1 MEEVENKINE
11 ARRIARQIEQALSN
25 GDWEQVAPDSP
36 RLREEVGIPT
46 RLHENIKRHDS
57 FDTEKALNKFIA
69 ATRPVRRLSVFY
81 KYAAAVACL
90 VMLGVGYYFYR
101 TTAGTDP
108 QSRLLAQSAYLVLDD
123 GKQIELNR
131 QMQMDYNGLRI
142 INTNEGKVSFQHEK
156 ESAHVSPNKLVVPEG
171 TEYSLQLSDG
181 TNVHLNAGS
190 TLVFPSVFGKDA
202 RVVELSGEGYFD
214 VTHSGVPFIVKSK
227 SMDVRVLGT
236 TFNMTAYP
244 EDPVVTTTLLTGKV
258 AVTCHSQTD
267 TTTRTTVL
275 TPGLQA
281 RFQPREG
288 VLQVDSVDVEEQTAW
303 RRGEFTFED
312 VDLGSIMTIIG
323 RSFALNVTFDDPELQ
338 DIKCFISIQRDK
350 GYEDILKIIHTYGRQ
365 VQKRTG
371 TKSGY
376 INKSRDVD
384 TIPQL

>member
-1 MEEVENKINE
+1 MKEVEDKIKK
-11 ARRIARQIEQALSN
+11 ARGIAQQIEQALSN

-36 RLREEVGIPT
+36 RLHEEVGIPV

-69 ATRPVRRLSVFY
+69 ATRPKRQLSIFY

-90 VMLGVGYYFYR
+90 VMLGIGYYFYP
-101 TTAGTDP
+101 TTEATISPSHLPAEIDYKEFNHMK
-108 QSRLLAQSAYLVLDD
+108 QNKLDQQL
-123 GKQIELNR
+123 QIEDNR
-131 QMQMDYNGLRI
+131 SRSR
-142 INTNEGKVSFQHEK
+142 NTNEGKVSFQHDK
-156 ESAHVSPNKLVVPEG
+156 EVPSASSNKLVVPEG

-190 TLVFPSVFGKDA
+190 TLIFPSIFGKDA

-214 VTHSGVPFIVKSK
+214 VTHSNIPFIVKNK

-244 EDPVVTTTLLTGKV
+244 EDLMVTTTLLTGKV

-267 TTTRTTVL
+267 STTQTTIL

-281 RFQPREG
+281 RFQPHEG

-303 RRGEFTFED
+303 RRGEFAFED
-312 VDLGSIMTIIG
+312 VKLGNIMTIIG
-323 RSFALNVTFDDPELQ
+323 RSFALNVTFDTPELQ

-350 GYEDILKIIHTYGRQ
+350 GYEEILKIIHIA
-365 VQKRTG
+365 TG
-371 TKSGY
+371 VNFKKEGNNIRVY
-376 INKSRDVD
+376 K
-384 TIPQL
+384 

>member
-1 MEEVENKINE
+1 MKEVEDKIKK
-11 ARRIARQIEQALSN
+11 ARGIAQQIEQALSN

-36 RLREEVGIPT
+36 RLHEEVGIPV

-69 ATRPVRRLSVFY
+69 ATRPKRQLSIFY

-90 VMLGVGYYFYR
+90 VMLGIGYHFYP
-101 TTAGTDP
+101 TTEATISP
-108 QSRLLAQSAYLVLDD
+108 SHLPAQSAYLVLND
-123 GKQIELNR
+123 GKQIKLNQ

-142 INTNEGKVSFQHEK
+142 INTNEGKVSFQHDNEVP
-156 ESAHVSPNKLVVPEG
+156 SASPNKLVVPEG

-190 TLVFPSVFGKDA
+190 TLIFPSVFGKDA

-214 VTHSGVPFIVKSK
+214 VTHSNIPFIVKNK

-244 EDPVVTTTLLTGKV
+244 EDLMVTTTLLTGKV

-267 TTTRTTVL
+267 STTQTTIL

-281 RFQPREG
+281 RFQPHEG

-303 RRGEFTFED
+303 RRGEFAFED
-312 VDLGSIMTIIG
+312 VKLGNIMTIIG
-323 RSFALNVTFDDPELQ
+323 RSFALNVTFDTPELQ

-350 GYEDILKIIHTYGRQ
+350 GYEEILKIIHIA
-365 VQKRTG
+365 TG
-371 TKSGY
+371 VNFKKEGNNIRVY
-376 INKSRDVD
+376 K
-384 TIPQL
+384 

>member
-1 MEEVENKINE
+1 MKEVEDKIKK
-11 ARRIARQIEQALSN
+11 ARGIAQQIEQALSN

-36 RLREEVGIPT
+36 RLHEEVGIPV

-69 ATRPVRRLSVFY
+69 ATRPKRQLSIFY

-90 VMLGVGYYFYR
+90 VMLGIGYYFYP
-101 TTAGTDP
+101 TTEATISP
-108 QSRLLAQSAYLVLDD
+108 SHLPAQSAYLVLND
-123 GKQIELNR
+123 GKQIKLNQ

-142 INTNEGKVSFQHEK
+142 INTNEGKVSFQHDK
-156 ESAHVSPNKLVVPEG
+156 EVPSASPNKLVVPEG

-190 TLVFPSVFGKDA
+190 TLIFPSIFGKDA

-214 VTHSGVPFIVKSK
+214 VTHSNIPFIVKNK

-244 EDPVVTTTLLTGKV
+244 EDLMVTTTLLTGKV

-267 TTTRTTVL
+267 STTQTTIL

-281 RFQPREG
+281 RFQPHEG

-303 RRGEFTFED
+303 RRGEFAFED
-312 VDLGSIMTIIG
+312 VKLGNIMTIIG
-323 RSFALNVTFDDPELQ
+323 RSFALNVTFDTPELQ

-350 GYEDILKIIHTYGRQ
+350 GYEEILKIIHIA
-365 VQKRTG
+365 TG
-371 TKSGY
+371 VNFKKEGNNIRVY
-376 INKSRDVD
+376 K
-384 TIPQL
+384 

>member
-1 MEEVENKINE
+1 MKEVEDKIKK
-11 ARRIARQIEQALSN
+11 ARGIAQQIEQALSN

-36 RLREEVGIPT
+36 RLHEEVGIPV

-69 ATRPVRRLSVFY
+69 ATRPKRRLSIFY

-90 VMLGVGYYFYR
+90 VMLGIGYYFYP
-101 TTAGTDP
+101 TTEATISP
-108 QSRLLAQSAYLVLDD
+108 SHLPAQSAYLVLND
-123 GKQIELNR
+123 GKQIKLNQ

-142 INTNEGKVSFQHEK
+142 INTNEGKVSFQHDK
-156 ESAHVSPNKLVVPEG
+156 EVPSASPNKLVVPEG

-190 TLVFPSVFGKDA
+190 TLIFPSVFGKDA

-214 VTHSGVPFIVKSK
+214 VTHSNIPFIVKNK

-244 EDPVVTTTLLTGKV
+244 EDLMVTTTLLTGKV

-267 TTTRTTVL
+267 STTQTTIL

-281 RFQPREG
+281 RFQPHEG

-303 RRGEFTFED
+303 RRGEFAFED
-312 VDLGSIMTIIG
+312 VKLGNIMTIFG
-323 RSFALNVTFDDPELQ
+323 RSFALNVTFDTPELQ

-350 GYEDILKIIHTYGRQ
+350 GYEEILKIIHIA
-365 VQKRTG
+365 TG
-371 TKSGY
+371 VNFKKDGNNIRVY
-376 INKSRDVD
+376 K
-384 TIPQL
+384 

>member
-1 MEEVENKINE
+1 MKEVEDKIKK
-11 ARRIARQIEQALSN
+11 ARGIAQQIEQALSN

-36 RLREEVGIPT
+36 RLHEEVGIPV

-69 ATRPVRRLSVFY
+69 ATRPKRQLSIFY

-90 VMLGVGYYFYR
+90 VMLGIGYYFYP
-101 TTAGTDP
+101 TTEATISP
-108 QSRLLAQSAYLVLDD
+108 SHLPAQSAYLVLND
-123 GKQIELNR
+123 GKQIKLNQ

-142 INTNEGKVSFQHEK
+142 INTNEGKVSFQHDK
-156 ESAHVSPNKLVVPEG
+156 EVPSASSNKLVVPEG

-190 TLVFPSVFGKDA
+190 TLIFPSIFGKDA

-214 VTHSGVPFIVKSK
+214 VTHSNIPFIVKNK

-244 EDPVVTTTLLTGKV
+244 EDLMVTTTLWTGKV

-267 TTTRTTVL
+267 STTQTTIL

-281 RFQPREG
+281 RFQPHEG

-303 RRGEFTFED
+303 RRGEFAFED
-312 VDLGSIMTIIG
+312 VKLGNIMTIIG
-323 RSFALNVTFDDPELQ
+323 RSFALNVTFDTPELQ

-350 GYEDILKIIHTYGRQ
+350 GYEEILKIIHIA
-365 VQKRTG
+365 TG
-371 TKSGY
+371 VNFKKDGNNIRVY
-376 INKSRDVD
+376 K
-384 TIPQL
+384 

>member
-1 MEEVENKINE
+1 M
-11 ARRIARQIEQALSN
+11 
-25 GDWEQVAPDSP
+25 APDSP

-69 ATRPVRRLSVFY
+69 ATRPARRLSVFY
-81 KYAAAVACL
+81 KYAAAMACL

-101 TTAGTDP
+101 TTEGTDP

-190 TLVFPSVFGKDA
+190 TLVFPSMFGKDA

-258 AVTCHSQTD
+258 AVTCHSQMD

-350 GYEDILKIIHTYGRQ
+350 GYEDILKIIHMA
-365 VQKRTG
+365 TG
-371 TKSGY
+371 VKFKKDGNEIRVY
-376 INKSRDVD
+376 K
-384 TIPQL
+384 

>member
-1 MEEVENKINE
+1 MKEVEDKIKK
-11 ARRIARQIEQALSN
+11 ARGIAQQIEQALSN

-36 RLREEVGIPT
+36 RLHEEVGIPV

-69 ATRPVRRLSVFY
+69 ATRPKRRLSIFY

-90 VMLGVGYYFYR
+90 VMLGIGYYFYP
-101 TTAGTDP
+101 TTEATISP
-108 QSRLLAQSAYLVLDD
+108 SHLPAQSAYLVLND
-123 GKQIELNR
+123 GKQIKLNQ

-142 INTNEGKVSFQHEK
+142 INTNEGKVSFQHDK
-156 ESAHVSPNKLVVPEG
+156 EVPSASSNKLVVPEG

-190 TLVFPSVFGKDA
+190 TLIFPSVFGKDA

-214 VTHSGVPFIVKSK
+214 VTHSNIPFIVKNK

-244 EDPVVTTTLLTGKV
+244 EDPMVTTTLLTGKV

-267 TTTRTTVL
+267 STTQTTIL

-281 RFQPREG
+281 RFQPHEG

-303 RRGEFTFED
+303 RRGEFAFED
-312 VDLGSIMTIIG
+312 VKLGNIMTIIG
-323 RSFALNVTFDDPELQ
+323 RSFALNVTFDTPELQ

-350 GYEDILKIIHTYGRQ
+350 GYEEILKIIHIA
-365 VQKRTG
+365 TG
-371 TKSGY
+371 VNFKKDGNNIRVY
-376 INKSRDVD
+376 K
-384 TIPQL
+384 

>member
-1 MEEVENKINE
+1 MKEVEDKIKK
-11 ARRIARQIEQALSN
+11 ARGIAQQIEQALSN

-36 RLREEVGIPT
+36 RLHEEVGIPV

-69 ATRPVRRLSVFY
+69 ATRPKRQLSIFY

-90 VMLGVGYYFYR
+90 VMLGIGYYFYP
-101 TTAGTDP
+101 TTEATISP
-108 QSRLLAQSAYLVLDD
+108 SHLPAQSAYLVLND
-123 GKQIELNR
+123 GKQIKLNQ

-142 INTNEGKVSFQHEK
+142 INTNEGKVSFQHDK
-156 ESAHVSPNKLVVPEG
+156 EVPSASSNKLVVPEG

-190 TLVFPSVFGKDA
+190 TLIFPSIFGKDA

-214 VTHSGVPFIVKSK
+214 VTHSNIPFIVKNK

-244 EDPVVTTTLLTGKV
+244 EDLMVTTTLLTGKV

-267 TTTRTTVL
+267 STTQTTIL

-281 RFQPREG
+281 RFQPHEG

-303 RRGEFTFED
+303 RRGEFAFED
-312 VDLGSIMTIIG
+312 VKLGNIMTIIG
-323 RSFALNVTFDDPELQ
+323 RSFALNVTFDTPELQ

-350 GYEDILKIIHTYGRQ
+350 GYEEILKIIHIA
-365 VQKRTG
+365 TG
-371 TKSGY
+371 VNFKKEGNNIRVY
-376 INKSRDVD
+376 K
-384 TIPQL
+384 

>member
-1 MEEVENKINE
+1 MKEVEDKIKK
-11 ARRIARQIEQALSN
+11 ARGIAQQIEQALSN

-36 RLREEVGIPT
+36 RLHEEVGIPV

-57 FDTEKALNKFIA
+57 FDTKKALNKFIA
-69 ATRPVRRLSVFY
+69 ATRPKRRVSIFY
-81 KYAAAVACL
+81 KYAAVVACL
-90 VMLGVGYYFYR
+90 VMLGVGYYFYP
-101 TTAGTDP
+101 TTEVTISP
-108 QSRLLAQSAYLVLDD
+108 SHLPAQSAYLVLND
-123 GKQIELNR
+123 GKQIKLNQ

-142 INTNEGKVSFQHEK
+142 INTNEGKVSFQHDK
-156 ESAHVSPNKLVVPEG
+156 EVPSASPNKLVVPEG

-190 TLVFPSVFGKDA
+190 TLIFPSVFGKDA

-214 VTHSGVPFIVKSK
+214 VTHSNIPFIVKNK

-244 EDPVVTTTLLTGKV
+244 EDLMVTTTLLTGKV

-267 TTTRTTVL
+267 STTQTTIL

-281 RFQPREG
+281 RFQPHEG

-303 RRGEFTFED
+303 RRGEFAFED
-312 VDLGSIMTIIG
+312 VKLGNIMTIIG
-323 RSFALNVTFDDPELQ
+323 RSFALNVTFDTPELQ

-350 GYEDILKIIHTYGRQ
+350 GYEEILKIIHIA
-365 VQKRTG
+365 TG
-371 TKSGY
+371 VNFKKEGNNIRVY
-376 INKSRDVD
+376 K
-384 TIPQL
+384 

>member
-1 MEEVENKINE
+1 MKEVEDKIKK
-11 ARRIARQIEQALSN
+11 ARGIAQQIEQALSN

-36 RLREEVGIPT
+36 RLHEEVGIPV

-69 ATRPVRRLSVFY
+69 ATRPKRQLSIFY

-90 VMLGVGYYFYR
+90 VMLGIGYYFYP
-101 TTAGTDP
+101 TTEATISP
-108 QSRLLAQSAYLVLDD
+108 SHLPAQSAYLVLND
-123 GKQIELNR
+123 GKQIKLNQ

-142 INTNEGKVSFQHEK
+142 INTNEGKVSFQHDK
-156 ESAHVSPNKLVVPEG
+156 EVPSASSNKLVVPEG

-190 TLVFPSVFGKDA
+190 TLIFPSIFGKDA

-214 VTHSGVPFIVKSK
+214 VTHSNIPFIVKNK

-244 EDPVVTTTLLTGKV
+244 EDLMVTTTLLTGKV

-267 TTTRTTVL
+267 STTQTTIL

-281 RFQPREG
+281 RFQPHEG

-303 RRGEFTFED
+303 RRGEFAFED
-312 VDLGSIMTIIG
+312 VKLGNIMTIIG
-323 RSFALNVTFDDPELQ
+323 RSFALNVTFDTPELQ
-338 DIKCFISIQRDK
+338 DIKCFQRDK
-350 GYEDILKIIHTYGRQ
+350 GYEEILKIIHIA
-365 VQKRTG
+365 TG
-371 TKSGY
+371 VNFKKEGNNIRVY
-376 INKSRDVD
+376 K
-384 TIPQL
+384 

>member
-1 MEEVENKINE
+1 MKEVEDKIKK
-11 ARRIARQIEQALSN
+11 ARGIAQQIEQALSN

-36 RLREEVGIPT
+36 RLHEEVGIPV

-69 ATRPVRRLSVFY
+69 ATRPKRQLSIFY

-90 VMLGVGYYFYR
+90 VMLGIGYYFYP
-101 TTAGTDP
+101 TTEATISP
-108 QSRLLAQSAYLVLDD
+108 SHLPAQSAYLVLND
-123 GKQIELNR
+123 GKQIKLNQ

-142 INTNEGKVSFQHEK
+142 INTNEGKVSFQHDK
-156 ESAHVSPNKLVVPEG
+156 EVPSASSNKLVVPEG

-190 TLVFPSVFGKDA
+190 TLIFPSIFGKDA

-214 VTHSGVPFIVKSK
+214 VTHSNIPFIVKNK

-244 EDPVVTTTLLTGKV
+244 ADLMVTTTLLTGKV

-267 TTTRTTVL
+267 STTQTTIL

-281 RFQPREG
+281 RFQPHEG

-303 RRGEFTFED
+303 RRGEFAFED
-312 VDLGSIMTIIG
+312 VKLGNIMTIIG
-323 RSFALNVTFDDPELQ
+323 RSFALNVTFDTPELQ

-350 GYEDILKIIHTYGRQ
+350 GYEEILKIIHIA
-365 VQKRTG
+365 TG
-371 TKSGY
+371 VNFKKEGNNIRVY
-376 INKSRDVD
+376 K
-384 TIPQL
+384 

>member
-1 MEEVENKINE
+1 MKEVEDKIKK
-11 ARRIARQIEQALSN
+11 ARGIAQQIEQALSN

-36 RLREEVGIPT
+36 RLHEEVGIPV

-69 ATRPVRRLSVFY
+69 ATRPKRQLSIFY

-90 VMLGVGYYFYR
+90 VMLGIGYYFYP
-101 TTAGTDP
+101 TTEATNSP
-108 QSRLLAQSAYLVLDD
+108 SHLPAQSAYLVLND
-123 GKQIELNR
+123 GKQIKLNQ

-142 INTNEGKVSFQHEK
+142 INTNEGKVSFQHDK
-156 ESAHVSPNKLVVPEG
+156 EVPSASPNKLVVPEG

-190 TLVFPSVFGKDA
+190 TLIFPSVFGKDA

-214 VTHSGVPFIVKSK
+214 VTHSNIPFIVKNK

-236 TFNMTAYP
+236 TLNMTAYP
-244 EDPVVTTTLLTGKV
+244 EDLMVTTTLLTGKV

-267 TTTRTTVL
+267 STTQTTIL

-281 RFQPREG
+281 RFQPHEG

-303 RRGEFTFED
+303 RRGEFAFED
-312 VDLGSIMTIIG
+312 VKLGNIMTIIG
-323 RSFALNVTFDDPELQ
+323 RSFALNVTFDTPELQ

-350 GYEDILKIIHTYGRQ
+350 GYEEILKIIHIA
-365 VQKRTG
+365 TG
-371 TKSGY
+371 VNFKKEGNNIRVY
-376 INKSRDVD
+376 K
-384 TIPQL
+384 

>member
-11 ARRIARQIEQALSN
+11 ARRIARQIEQALSD

-36 RLREEVGIPT
+36 QLREEVGIPA

-69 ATRPVRRLSVFY
+69 ATRPARRLSVFY

-101 TTAGTDP
+101 TTEGTDP
-108 QSRLLAQSAYLVLDD
+108 RSGLLAQSAYLVLDD
-123 GKQIELNR
+123 GKQVELNR

-156 ESAHVSPNKLVVPEG
+156 ESAHFSPNKLVVPEG

-275 TPGLQA
+275 TPGLRA

-350 GYEDILKIIHTYGRQ
+350 GYEDILKIIHMA
-365 VQKRTG
+365 TG
-371 TKSGY
+371 VKFKKDGNEIRVY
-376 INKSRDVD
+376 K
-384 TIPQL
+384 

>member
-1 MEEVENKINE
+1 MKKVEDTIKK
-11 ARRIARQIEQALSN
+11 ARRIARQIEQALSDGN
-25 GDWEQVAPDSP
+25 WEQVAPDSP
-36 RLREEVGIPT
+36 RLREEVGIPA

-57 FDTEKALNKFIA
+57 FDTEKALNKFIT
-69 ATRPVRRLSVFY
+69 ATRPTRRLPVFY

-90 VMLGVGYYFYR
+90 MILGVGYYFYQN
-101 TTAGTDP
+101 AGTRDTP
-108 QSRLLAQSAYLVLDD
+108 SRLLAQSAYLVLDD
-123 GKQIELNR
+123 GKQVELN
-131 QMQMDYNGLRI
+131 QQIQMDYNGLRI
-142 INTNEGKVSFQHEK
+142 INTDEGKVSFQHEK
-156 ESAHVSPNKLVVPEG
+156 EFLSSTPNKLVVPEG

-190 TLVFPSVFGKDA
+190 TLVFPSVFEKNA

-214 VTHSGVPFIVKSK
+214 VTHSDIPFIVKSK

-244 EDPVVTTTLLTGKV
+244 EDPVVSTTLLTGKV

-267 TTTRTTVL
+267 TTTHTTVL

-288 VLQVDSVDVEEQTAW
+288 VLQIDSVDVEEQTAW

-312 VDLGSIMTIIG
+312 VNLGSIMTIIG

-350 GYEDILKIIHTYGRQ
+350 GYEDILKIIHMA
-365 VQKRTG
+365 TG
-371 TKSGY
+371 VKFKKDGNEIRVY
-376 INKSRDVD
+376 K
-384 TIPQL
+384 

>member
-1 MEEVENKINE
+1 MKEVEDKIKK
-11 ARRIARQIEQALSN
+11 ARGIAQQIEQALSN

-36 RLREEVGIPT
+36 RLHEEVGIPV

-69 ATRPVRRLSVFY
+69 ATRPKRQLSIFY

-90 VMLGVGYYFYR
+90 VMLGIGYYFYP
-101 TTAGTDP
+101 TTEATISP
-108 QSRLLAQSAYLVLDD
+108 SHLPAQSAYLVLND
-123 GKQIELNR
+123 GKQIKLNQ

-142 INTNEGKVSFQHEK
+142 INTNEGKVSFQHDK
-156 ESAHVSPNKLVVPEG
+156 EVPSASSNKLVVPEG

-190 TLVFPSVFGKDA
+190 TLIFPSIFGKDA

-214 VTHSGVPFIVKSK
+214 VTHSNIPFIVNNK

-244 EDPVVTTTLLTGKV
+244 EDLMVTTTLLTGKV

-267 TTTRTTVL
+267 STTQTTIL

-281 RFQPREG
+281 RFQPHEG

-303 RRGEFTFED
+303 RRGEFAFED
-312 VDLGSIMTIIG
+312 VKLGNIMTIIG
-323 RSFALNVTFDDPELQ
+323 RSFALNVTFDTPELQ

-350 GYEDILKIIHTYGRQ
+350 GYEEILKIIHIA
-365 VQKRTG
+365 TG
-371 TKSGY
+371 VNFKKEGNNIRVY
-376 INKSRDVD
+376 K
-384 TIPQL
+384 

>member
-1 MEEVENKINE
+1 MKEVEDKIKK
-11 ARRIARQIEQALSN
+11 ARGIAQQIEQALSN

-36 RLREEVGIPT
+36 RLHEEVGIPV

-69 ATRPVRRLSVFY
+69 ATRPKRQLSIFY

-90 VMLGVGYYFYR
+90 VMLGIGYYFYP
-101 TTAGTDP
+101 TTEATISP
-108 QSRLLAQSAYLVLDD
+108 SHLPAQSAYLVLND
-123 GKQIELNR
+123 GKQIKLNQ

-142 INTNEGKVSFQHEK
+142 INTNEGKVSFQHDK
-156 ESAHVSPNKLVVPEG
+156 EVPSASPNKLVVPEG

-190 TLVFPSVFGKDA
+190 TLIFPSIFGKDA

-214 VTHSGVPFIVKSK
+214 VTHSNIPFIVKNK

-244 EDPVVTTTLLTGKV
+244 EDLMVTTTLLTGKV

-267 TTTRTTVL
+267 STTQTTIL

-281 RFQPREG
+281 RFQPHEG

-303 RRGEFTFED
+303 RRGEFAFED
-312 VDLGSIMTIIG
+312 VKLGNIMTIIG
-323 RSFALNVTFDDPELQ
+323 RSFALNVTFDTPELQ

-350 GYEDILKIIHTYGRQ
+350 GYEEILKIIHIA
-365 VQKRTG
+365 TG
-371 TKSGY
+371 VNFKKDGNNIRVY
-376 INKSRDVD
+376 K
-384 TIPQL
+384 

>member
-1 MEEVENKINE
+1 MKEVEDKIKK
-11 ARRIARQIEQALSN
+11 ARGIAQQIEQALSN

-36 RLREEVGIPT
+36 RLHEEVGTPV

-69 ATRPVRRLSVFY
+69 ATRPKRQLSIFY

-90 VMLGVGYYFYR
+90 VMLGIGYYFYP
-101 TTAGTDP
+101 TTEATISP
-108 QSRLLAQSAYLVLDD
+108 SHLPAQSAYLVLND
-123 GKQIELNR
+123 GKQIKLNQ

-142 INTNEGKVSFQHEK
+142 INTNEGKVSFQHDK
-156 ESAHVSPNKLVVPEG
+156 EVPSASSNKLVVPEG

-190 TLVFPSVFGKDA
+190 TLIFPSIFGKDA

-214 VTHSGVPFIVKSK
+214 VTHSNIPFIVKNK

-244 EDPVVTTTLLTGKV
+244 EDLMVTTTLLTGKV

-267 TTTRTTVL
+267 STTQTTIL

-281 RFQPREG
+281 RFQPHEG

-303 RRGEFTFED
+303 RRGEFAFED
-312 VDLGSIMTIIG
+312 VKLGNIMTIIG
-323 RSFALNVTFDDPELQ
+323 RSFALNVTFDTPELQ

-350 GYEDILKIIHTYGRQ
+350 GYEEILKIIHIA
-365 VQKRTG
+365 TG
-371 TKSGY
+371 VNFKKEGNNIRVY
-376 INKSRDVD
+376 K
-384 TIPQL
+384 

>member
-1 MEEVENKINE
+1 MKEVEDKIKK
-11 ARRIARQIEQALSN
+11 ARGIAQQIEQALSN

-36 RLREEVGIPT
+36 RLHEEVGIPV

-69 ATRPVRRLSVFY
+69 ATRPKRQLSIFY

-90 VMLGVGYYFYR
+90 VMLGIGYYFYP
-101 TTAGTDP
+101 TTEATISP
-108 QSRLLAQSAYLVLDD
+108 SHLPAQSAYLVLND
-123 GKQIELNR
+123 GKQIKLNQ

-142 INTNEGKVSFQHEK
+142 INTNEGKVSFQHDK
-156 ESAHVSPNKLVVPEG
+156 EVPSASSNKLVVPEG

-190 TLVFPSVFGKDA
+190 TLIFPSVFGKDA

-214 VTHSGVPFIVKSK
+214 VTHSNIPFIVKNK

-244 EDPVVTTTLLTGKV
+244 EDLMVTTTLLTGKV

-267 TTTRTTVL
+267 STTQTTIL

-281 RFQPREG
+281 RFQPHEG

-303 RRGEFTFED
+303 RRGEFAFED
-312 VDLGSIMTIIG
+312 VKLGNIMTIIG
-323 RSFALNVTFDDPELQ
+323 RSFALNVTFDTPELQ

-350 GYEDILKIIHTYGRQ
+350 GYEEILKIIHIA
-365 VQKRTG
+365 TG
-371 TKSGY
+371 VNFKKEGNNIRVY
-376 INKSRDVD
+376 K
-384 TIPQL
+384 

>member
-1 MEEVENKINE
+1 MKEVEDKIKK
-11 ARRIARQIEQALSN
+11 ARGIAQQIEQALSN

-36 RLREEVGIPT
+36 RLHEEVGIPV

-69 ATRPVRRLSVFY
+69 ATRPKRRLSIFY

-90 VMLGVGYYFYR
+90 VMLGIGYYFYP
-101 TTAGTDP
+101 TTEATISP
-108 QSRLLAQSAYLVLDD
+108 SHLPAQSAYLVLND
-123 GKQIELNR
+123 GKQIKLNQ

-142 INTNEGKVSFQHEK
+142 INTNEGKVSFQHDK
-156 ESAHVSPNKLVVPEG
+156 EVPSASPNKLVVPEG

-190 TLVFPSVFGKDA
+190 TLIFPSVFGKDA

-214 VTHSGVPFIVKSK
+214 VTHSNIPFIVKNK

-244 EDPVVTTTLLTGKV
+244 EDPMVTTTLLTGKV

-267 TTTRTTVL
+267 STTQTTIL

-281 RFQPREG
+281 RFQPHEG

-303 RRGEFTFED
+303 RRGEFAFED
-312 VDLGSIMTIIG
+312 VKLGNIMTIIG
-323 RSFALNVTFDDPELQ
+323 RSFALNVTFDTPELQ

-350 GYEDILKIIHTYGRQ
+350 GYEEILKIIHIA
-365 VQKRTG
+365 TG
-371 TKSGY
+371 VNFKKEGNNIRVY
-376 INKSRDVD
+376 K
-384 TIPQL
+384 

>member
-1 MEEVENKINE
+1 MKEVEDKIKK
-11 ARRIARQIEQALSN
+11 ARGIAQQIEQALSN

-36 RLREEVGIPT
+36 RLHEEVGIPV
-46 RLHENIKRHDS
+46 RLHENIKQHDS

-69 ATRPVRRLSVFY
+69 ATRPKRQLSIFY

-90 VMLGVGYYFYR
+90 VMLGIGYYFYP
-101 TTAGTDP
+101 TTEATISP
-108 QSRLLAQSAYLVLDD
+108 SHLPAQSAYLVLND
-123 GKQIELNR
+123 GKQIKLNQ

-142 INTNEGKVSFQHEK
+142 INTNEGKVSFQHDK
-156 ESAHVSPNKLVVPEG
+156 EVPSASPNKLVVPEG

-190 TLVFPSVFGKDA
+190 TLIFPSVFGKDA

-214 VTHSGVPFIVKSK
+214 VTHSNIPFIVKNK

-244 EDPVVTTTLLTGKV
+244 EDLMVTTTLLTGKV

-267 TTTRTTVL
+267 STTQTTIL

-281 RFQPREG
+281 RFQPHEG

-303 RRGEFTFED
+303 RRGEFAFED
-312 VDLGSIMTIIG
+312 VKLGNIMTIIG
-323 RSFALNVTFDDPELQ
+323 RSFALNVTFDTPELQ

-350 GYEDILKIIHTYGRQ
+350 GYEEILKIIHIA
-365 VQKRTG
+365 TG
-371 TKSGY
+371 VNFKKDGNNIRVY
-376 INKSRDVD
+376 K
-384 TIPQL
+384 

>member
-1 MEEVENKINE
+1 MKEVEDKIKK
-11 ARRIARQIEQALSN
+11 ARGIAQQIEQALSN

-36 RLREEVGIPT
+36 RLHEEVGIPV

-57 FDTEKALNKFIA
+57 FDTKKALNKFIA
-69 ATRPVRRLSVFY
+69 ATRPKRRLSIFY
-81 KYAAAVACL
+81 KYAAVVACL
-90 VMLGVGYYFYR
+90 VMLGIGYYFYP
-101 TTAGTDP
+101 TTEATISP
-108 QSRLLAQSAYLVLDD
+108 SHLPAQSAYLVLND
-123 GKQIELNR
+123 GKQIKLNQ

-142 INTNEGKVSFQHEK
+142 INTNEGKVSFQHDK
-156 ESAHVSPNKLVVPEG
+156 EVPSASPNKLVVPEG

-190 TLVFPSVFGKDA
+190 TLIFPSVFGKDA

-214 VTHSGVPFIVKSK
+214 VTHSNIPFIVKNK

-244 EDPVVTTTLLTGKV
+244 EDPMVTTTLLTGKV

-267 TTTRTTVL
+267 STTQTTIL

-281 RFQPREG
+281 RFQPHEG

-303 RRGEFTFED
+303 RRGEFAFED
-312 VDLGSIMTIIG
+312 VKLGNIMTIIG
-323 RSFALNVTFDDPELQ
+323 RSFALNVTFDTPELQ

-350 GYEDILKIIHTYGRQ
+350 GYEEILKIIHIA
-365 VQKRTG
+365 TG
-371 TKSGY
+371 VNFKKDGNNIRVY
-376 INKSRDVD
+376 K
-384 TIPQL
+384 

>member
-1 MEEVENKINE
+1 MKEVEDKIKK
-11 ARRIARQIEQALSN
+11 ARGIAQQIEQALSN

-36 RLREEVGIPT
+36 RLHEEVGIPV

-69 ATRPVRRLSVFY
+69 ATRPKRQLSIFY

-90 VMLGVGYYFYR
+90 VMLGIGYYFYP
-101 TTAGTDP
+101 TTEATILP
-108 QSRLLAQSAYLVLDD
+108 SHLPAQSAYLVLND
-123 GKQIELNR
+123 GKQIKLNQ

-142 INTNEGKVSFQHEK
+142 INTNEGKVSFQHDK
-156 ESAHVSPNKLVVPEG
+156 EVPSASSNKLVVPEG

-190 TLVFPSVFGKDA
+190 TLIFPSIFGKDA

-214 VTHSGVPFIVKSK
+214 VTHSNIPFIVKNK

-244 EDPVVTTTLLTGKV
+244 EDLMVTTTLLTGKV

-267 TTTRTTVL
+267 STTQTTIL

-281 RFQPREG
+281 RFQPHEG

-303 RRGEFTFED
+303 RRGEFAFED
-312 VDLGSIMTIIG
+312 VKLGNIMTIIG
-323 RSFALNVTFDDPELQ
+323 RSFALNVTFDTPELQ

-350 GYEDILKIIHTYGRQ
+350 GYEEILKIIHIA
-365 VQKRTG
+365 TG
-371 TKSGY
+371 VNFKKEGNNIRVY
-376 INKSRDVD
+376 K
-384 TIPQL
+384 

>member
-1 MEEVENKINE
+1 MKEVEDKIKK
-11 ARRIARQIEQALSN
+11 ARGIAQQIEQALSD

-36 RLREEVGIPT
+36 RLHEEVGIPI

-69 ATRPVRRLSVFY
+69 TTRPKRRLSIFY

-90 VMLGVGYYFYR
+90 VMLGVGYYFYS
-101 TTAGTDP
+101 TTETTGSP
-108 QSRLLAQSAYLVLDD
+108 SHLLAQGAYLVLDD
-123 GKQIELNR
+123 GKQVELNQ

-142 INTNEGKVSFQHEK
+142 INTNEGKVSFQHDK
-156 ESAHVSPNKLVVPEG
+156 EVPSASPNKLVVPEG

-190 TLVFPSVFGKDA
+190 TLIFPSVFGKNA
-202 RVVELSGEGYFD
+202 RVVELSGEGYFN
-214 VTHSGVPFIVKSK
+214 VTHSSVPFIVKSK
-227 SMDVRVLGT
+227 SIDVRVLGT

-244 EDPVVTTTLLTGKV
+244 EDPMVTTTLLTGKV

-267 TTTRTTVL
+267 TTTQTTVL

-281 RFQPREG
+281 RFQPHEG

-303 RRGEFTFED
+303 RRGEFAFED
-312 VDLGSIMTIIG
+312 VKLGNIMTIIG
-323 RSFALNVTFDDPELQ
+323 RSFALNVTFDTPELQ

-350 GYEDILKIIHTYGRQ
+350 GYEEILKIIHIA
-365 VQKRTG
+365 TG
-371 TKSGY
+371 VNFKKEGNNIRVY
-376 INKSRDVD
+376 K
-384 TIPQL
+384 

>member
-1 MEEVENKINE
+1 MKEVEDKIKK
-11 ARRIARQIEQALSN
+11 ARGIAQQIEQALSN

-36 RLREEVGIPT
+36 RLHEEVGIPV

-69 ATRPVRRLSVFY
+69 ATRPKRQLSIFY

-90 VMLGVGYYFYR
+90 VMLGIGYYFYP
-101 TTAGTDP
+101 TTEATISP
-108 QSRLLAQSAYLVLDD
+108 SHLPAQSAYLVLND
-123 GKQIELNR
+123 GKQIKLNQ

-142 INTNEGKVSFQHEK
+142 INTNEGKVSFQHDK
-156 ESAHVSPNKLVVPEG
+156 EVPSASPNKLVVPEG

-190 TLVFPSVFGKDA
+190 TLIFPSVFGKDA

-214 VTHSGVPFIVKSK
+214 VTHSNIPFIVKNK

-244 EDPVVTTTLLTGKV
+244 EDLMVTTTLLTGKV

-267 TTTRTTVL
+267 STTQTTIL

-281 RFQPREG
+281 RFQPHEG

-303 RRGEFTFED
+303 RRGEFAFED
-312 VDLGSIMTIIG
+312 VKLGNIMTIIG
-323 RSFALNVTFDDPELQ
+323 RSFALNVTFDTPELQ

-350 GYEDILKIIHTYGRQ
+350 GYEEILKIIHIA
-365 VQKRTG
+365 TG
-371 TKSGY
+371 VNFKKDGNNIRVY
-376 INKSRDVD
+376 K
-384 TIPQL
+384 

>member
-1 MEEVENKINE
+1 MKEVEDKIKK
-11 ARRIARQIEQALSN
+11 ARGIAQQIEQALSN

-36 RLREEVGIPT
+36 RLHEEVGIPV

-57 FDTEKALNKFIA
+57 FDTKKALNKFIA
-69 ATRPVRRLSVFY
+69 ATRPKRQLSIFY

-90 VMLGVGYYFYR
+90 VMLGIGYYFYP
-101 TTAGTDP
+101 TTEATISP
-108 QSRLLAQSAYLVLDD
+108 SHLPAQSAYLVLND
-123 GKQIELNR
+123 GKQIKLNQ

-142 INTNEGKVSFQHEK
+142 INTNEGKVSFQHDK
-156 ESAHVSPNKLVVPEG
+156 EVPSASSNKLVVPEG

-190 TLVFPSVFGKDA
+190 TLIFPSVFGKDA

-214 VTHSGVPFIVKSK
+214 VTHSNIPFIVKNK

-244 EDPVVTTTLLTGKV
+244 EDLMVTTTLLTGKV

-267 TTTRTTVL
+267 STTQTTIL

-281 RFQPREG
+281 RFQPHEG

-303 RRGEFTFED
+303 RRGEFAFED
-312 VDLGSIMTIIG
+312 VKLGNIMTIIG
-323 RSFALNVTFDDPELQ
+323 RSFALNVTFDTPELQ

-350 GYEDILKIIHTYGRQ
+350 GYEEILKIIHIA
-365 VQKRTG
+365 TG
-371 TKSGY
+371 VNFKKDGNNIRVY
-376 INKSRDVD
+376 K
-384 TIPQL
+384 

>member
-1 MEEVENKINE
+1 MKEVEDKIKK
-11 ARRIARQIEQALSN
+11 ARGIAQQIEQALSN

-36 RLREEVGIPT
+36 RLHEEVGIPV

-69 ATRPVRRLSVFY
+69 ATRPKRQLSIFY

-90 VMLGVGYYFYR
+90 VMLGIGYYFYP
-101 TTAGTDP
+101 TTEATISP
-108 QSRLLAQSAYLVLDD
+108 SHLPAQSAYLVLND
-123 GKQIELNR
+123 GKQIKLNQ

-142 INTNEGKVSFQHEK
+142 INTNEGKVSFQHDK
-156 ESAHVSPNKLVVPEG
+156 EVPSASSNKLVVPEG

-190 TLVFPSVFGKDA
+190 TLIFPSIFGKDA

-214 VTHSGVPFIVKSK
+214 VTHSNIPFIVKNK

-244 EDPVVTTTLLTGKV
+244 EDLMVTTTLLTGKI

-267 TTTRTTVL
+267 STTQTTIL

-281 RFQPREG
+281 RFQPHEG

-303 RRGEFTFED
+303 RRGEFAFED
-312 VDLGSIMTIIG
+312 VKLGNIMTIIG
-323 RSFALNVTFDDPELQ
+323 RSFALNVTFDTPELQ

-350 GYEDILKIIHTYGRQ
+350 GYEEILKIIHIA
-365 VQKRTG
+365 TG
-371 TKSGY
+371 VNFKKEGNNIRVY
-376 INKSRDVD
+376 K
-384 TIPQL
+384 

>member
-1 MEEVENKINE
+1 MKEVEDKIKK
-11 ARRIARQIEQALSN
+11 ARGIAQQIEQALSN

-36 RLREEVGIPT
+36 RLHEEVGIPV

-57 FDTEKALNKFIA
+57 FDTENALNKLIS
-69 ATRPVRRLSVFY
+69 ATRQKRQLSIFY

-90 VMLGVGYYFYR
+90 VMLGIGYYFYP
-101 TTAGTDP
+101 TTEATISP
-108 QSRLLAQSAYLVLDD
+108 SHLPAQSAYLVLND
-123 GKQIELNR
+123 GKQIKLNQ

-142 INTNEGKVSFQHEK
+142 INTNEGKVSFQHDK
-156 ESAHVSPNKLVVPEG
+156 EVPSASSNKLVVPEG

-190 TLVFPSVFGKDA
+190 TLIFPSIFGKDA
-202 RVVELSGEGYFD
+202 RVVELSGEGYFY
-214 VTHSGVPFIVKSK
+214 VTHSNIPFIVKNK

-244 EDPVVTTTLLTGKV
+244 EDLMVTTTLLTGKV

-267 TTTRTTVL
+267 STTQTTIL

-281 RFQPREG
+281 RFQPHEG

-303 RRGEFTFED
+303 RRGEFAFED
-312 VDLGSIMTIIG
+312 VKLGNIMTIIG
-323 RSFALNVTFDDPELQ
+323 RSFALNVTFDTPELQ

-350 GYEDILKIIHTYGRQ
+350 GYEEILKIIHIA
-365 VQKRTG
+365 TG
-371 TKSGY
+371 VNFKKEGNNIRVY
-376 INKSRDVD
+376 K
-384 TIPQL
+384 

>member
-1 MEEVENKINE
+1 MKEVEDKIKK
-11 ARRIARQIEQALSN
+11 ARGIAQQIEQALSN

-36 RLREEVGIPT
+36 RLHEEVGIPV

-69 ATRPVRRLSVFY
+69 ATRPKRRLSIFY

-90 VMLGVGYYFYR
+90 VMLGIGYYFYP
-101 TTAGTDP
+101 TTEATISP
-108 QSRLLAQSAYLVLDD
+108 SHLPAQSAYLVLND
-123 GKQIELNR
+123 GKQIKLNQ

-142 INTNEGKVSFQHEK
+142 INTNEGKVSFQHDK
-156 ESAHVSPNKLVVPEG
+156 EVPSASPNKLVVPEG

-190 TLVFPSVFGKDA
+190 TLIFPSIFGKDA

-214 VTHSGVPFIVKSK
+214 VTHSNIPFIVKNK

-244 EDPVVTTTLLTGKV
+244 EDPMVTTTLLTGKV

-267 TTTRTTVL
+267 STTQTTIL

-281 RFQPREG
+281 RFQPHEG

-303 RRGEFTFED
+303 RRGEFAFED
-312 VDLGSIMTIIG
+312 VKLGNIMTIIG
-323 RSFALNVTFDDPELQ
+323 RSFALNVTFDTPELQ

-350 GYEDILKIIHTYGRQ
+350 GYEEILKIIHIA
-365 VQKRTG
+365 TG
-371 TKSGY
+371 VNFKKDGNNIRVY
-376 INKSRDVD
+376 K
-384 TIPQL
+384 